1 MLVTKNSI
9 NNGMDIQKRFD
20 VKIVGGKNDLEEHL
34 LINCDELLVPF
45 ADISCSF
52 AGLVLALVCTTMV
65 LAILENLEVL
75 IIFIFVPDQ
84 K

>member
-1 MLVTKNSI
+1 
-9 NNGMDIQKRFD
+9 MDIQKRFD

-45 ADISCSF
+45 ADISRSF
-52 AGLVLALVCTTMV
+52 AGLVLALVCIWRRQGLTTMV
-65 LAILENLEVL
+65 LAILENLKVL
-75 IIFIFVPDQ
+75 VIFIFVPDQ